1 MSRKAFTLIELLIVI
16 AMIAGLVGITL
27 PAIRHCKQKVQS
39 LSCTSNLRQLSM
51 LLNAYANDCTCYPY
65 GFLDLSRTR
74 SALAN
79 EYTTGDS
86 TKDWAGKWWFELIG
100 QNNQPSP
107 MTIMNCPSSK
117 DDISDGFLCGNYG
130 VNASVCKTSPISSQ
144 ITEFA
149 GKPLTPTQIRSPS
162 EVILVMDAG
171 YSLINWKATLSDPSF
186 GFENPQRNSWFYVP
200 GLTSVNQ
207 RKAIAD
213 QNRDDALLGR
223 HPGKTVNIGF
233 CDGHASALDAQ
244 SLAVE
249 SPPATQT
256 QSTYRYWSP

>member
-16 AMIAGLVGITL
+16 AIIAGLLGITL
-27 PAIRHCKQKVQS
+27 PAIRHCKQRVLS
-39 LSCTSNLRQLSM
+39 VSCTSNLRQLSM
-51 LLNAYANDCTCYPY
+51 MLNAYANEWGSYPY
-65 GFLDLSRTR
+65 GFSDSSWIR
-74 SALAN
+74 SITS
-79 EYTTGDS
+79 EKFIGDKM
-86 TKDWAGKWWFELIG
+86 KDWAGRWWFEHIG

-200 GLTSVNQ
+200 GLTSINQ

-233 CDGHASALDAQ
+233 CDGHASALNAQ